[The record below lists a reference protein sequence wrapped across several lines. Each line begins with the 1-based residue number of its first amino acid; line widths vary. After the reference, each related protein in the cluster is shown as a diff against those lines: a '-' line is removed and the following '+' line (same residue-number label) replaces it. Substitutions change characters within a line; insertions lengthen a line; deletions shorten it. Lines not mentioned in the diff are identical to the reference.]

1 MADIDVIIV
10 GYGSAGK
17 RHEKAARARGLSVV
31 TVDPDHT
38 RKALMFDYEHAFR
51 AYSPKMVV
59 VATPPDG
66 HLEVVNYALELTPY
80 VLCEKPLCDV
90 GEIEDAQRVIDKHP
104 DQKVNVAYN
113 YRYHAALKGV
123 LEDDGE
129 IKSLTMTCVQ
139 HRLVRPSWG
148 YLLDH
153 VSHDLDIVRMF
164 LGDNIVVHEAERHM
178 NIDSE
183 SIIVSGA
190 RGDTGV
196 YIRDCVYN
204 SAVDRSAIIYTVH
217 DDFGEFIDVF
227 ADPQM
232 YEIMWDRFLEA
243 YNTKSDIDISMS
255 DALITQKLIDDVY
268 GGIYNVSSE

>member
-17 RHEKAARARGLSVV
+17 RHEKAARARNLSVV

-59 VATPPDG
+59 VATPPDT
-66 HLEVVNYALELTPY
+66 HLEIVDRALELTPY

-90 GEIEDAQRVIDKHP
+90 GELEFAQEIIEKHP

-113 YRYHAALKGV
+113 YRYHAAIKDV
-123 LEDDGE
+123 LDDDGD
-129 IKSLTMTCVQ
+129 IKSYTMTCVQ

-153 VSHDLDIVRMF
+153 ISHDLDIARMF
-164 LGDNIVVHEAERHM
+164 LGDDIVVHESERHT

-183 SIIVSGA
+183 SIVVSGA

-204 SAVDRSAIIYTVH
+204 SPVDRSAIIYMVRK
-217 DDFGEFIDVF
+217 DYGEFVDVF

-243 YNTKSDIDISMS
+243 YKTKSDIDISMS
-255 DALITQKLIDDVY
+255 DALVTQKLIDDVY
-268 GGIYNVSSE
+268 GGIYNVFSE